1 MSLKHMPEVR
11 NIMYQDF
18 GQFINGQW
26 RKGSSSEAVIVIDP
40 GNGKPLGEIPAATAA
55 DTQEA
60 LTSAEHAFSV
70 WKSTP
75 AWTRADLLQE
85 VARQMTACINDA
97 APLISKESGK
107 PLAQAK
113 REWELSIDQFIW
125 YAEEARRIY
134 GRIVESRVPGGRCE
148 VLHEPVGVVAAF
160 TAWNFPV
167 VLVARKL
174 APALAA
180 GCTVVLRPSSEV
192 PGSAMLIFECL
203 RKAGLPAG
211 VANLVVGA
219 TADTYEPL
227 ITSPIVKKV
236 SLTGSTQLG
245 QQMIRDSAATIK
257 RLSMELGGNA
267 PVIVYEDADLEKA
280 LDLSV
285 ATKFANC
292 GQVCVTCD
300 RFYVHESRYDDFVR
314 GFAERVSKL
323 KVGYG
328 LEEGTQMGPLINPR
342 RLKAIEAIVE
352 DARNK
357 GARIVTGGQRIDLNG
372 GYFYAPT
379 VIADVPDDALAI
391 AEENFG
397 PIAAITS
404 FSSSENLWRRVNSS
418 EFALSAYAFTRD
430 PARIRE
436 TVARLEAGMVGIN
449 SYALAAAEAPF
460 GGIKASGMG
469 REGGSEGIHDYM
481 NVKLAQIV
489 V

>member
-1 MSLKHMPEVR
+1 MT
-11 NIMYQDF
+11 MYDDY
-18 GQFINGQW
+18 GQFIAGEW
-26 RKGSSSEAVIVIDP
+26 RRGSGPQSIAVCDP
-40 GNGKPLGEIPAATAA
+40 GNGQIIGQITAA
-55 DTQEA
+55 AESDTQDALRSAGQGLALWRETLAWQRADILQAVAREMVAMAPEAA
-60 LTSAEHAFSV
+60 LT
-70 WKSTP
+70 
-75 AWTRADLLQE
+75 
-85 VARQMTACINDA
+85 
-97 APLISKESGK
+97 ISRESGK

-113 REWELSIDQFIW
+113 REWELSVDQFVW

-134 GRIVESRVPGGRCE
+134 GRIIESRVPGGRLE
-148 VLHEPVGVVAAF
+148 VHHEPVGIVAAF

-180 GCTVVLRPSSEV
+180 GCAVVLRPSSEV
-192 PGSAMLIFECL
+192 PGSAMMIFECL
-203 RKAGLPAG
+203 RRAGLPAG
-211 VANLVVGA
+211 VANLVIGPTSA
-219 TADTYEPL
+219 TYEPL
-227 ITSPIVKKV
+227 VSSPLVKKI
-236 SLTGSTQLG
+236 SLTGSTRLG

-267 PVIVYEDADLEKA
+267 PVIVWPDADIDKA

-285 ATKFANC
+285 ATKFANS

-300 RFYVHESRYDDFVR
+300 RFYVHESCYAAFVD
-314 GFAERVSKL
+314 GFAARASRL

-328 LEEGTQMGPLINPR
+328 LEPDTQMGPLIHPR
-342 RLKAIEAIVE
+342 RLEEMASIVE
-352 DARNK
+352 DARRK
-357 GARIVTGGQRIDLNG
+357 GGRVVTGGRRIECNG
-372 GYFYAPT
+372 GYFFEPT
-379 VIADVPDDALAI
+379 VIADLPDEARAL

-404 FSSSENLWRRVNSS
+404 FGDDDDLWARVNNSG
-418 EFALSAYAFTRD
+418 FALSAYAFTRD
-430 PARIRE
+430 PARMRE
-436 TVARLEAGMVGIN
+436 TVARFESGMVGIN

-469 REGGSEGIHDYM
+469 REGGSEGLLDYM

>member
-1 MSLKHMPEVR
+1 
-11 NIMYQDF
+11 MYDNF
-18 GQFINGQW
+18 GQFIDGKWCQGNGKEPI
-26 RKGSSSEAVIVIDP
+26 RVTDP
-40 GNGKPLGEIPAATAA
+40 GNGQLLGTIPAASTEDTLTALA
-55 DTQEA
+55 CAERSLDGWKNTQ
-60 LTSAEHAFSV
+60 
-70 WKSTP
+70 
-75 AWTRADLLQE
+75 AWLRADLLQA
-85 VARQMTACINDA
+85 VAREMVAATAHA
-97 APLISKESGK
+97 AITISKESGK
-107 PLAQAK
+107 PVAQAK
-113 REWELSIDQFIW
+113 REWELSIDQFVW
-125 YAEEARRIY
+125 HAEEARRIY
-134 GRIVESRVPGGRCE
+134 GRVVESRVPGGRCE
-148 VLHEPVGVVAAF
+148 VTHEAVGVVAAF

-180 GCTVVLRPSSEV
+180 GCTVVLRPSNEV

-203 RKAGLPAG
+203 RKAGIPAG

-227 ITSPIVKKV
+227 ISSPVVKKV

-267 PVIVYEDADLEKA
+267 PVIVFDDADLEKA

-292 GQVCVTCD
+292 GQVCVTAD
-300 RFYVHESRYDDFVR
+300 RFYVHESLYEAFVE
-314 GFAERVSKL
+314 GFASRTSKI

-328 LEEGTQMGPLINPR
+328 QEEGTGMGPLINTR
-342 RLKAIEAIVE
+342 RLQAIEAIVA
-352 DARNK
+352 DARDK
-357 GARIVTGGQRIDLNG
+357 GAKVVSGGHRLDING
-372 GYFYAPT
+372 GYFFAPT
-379 VIADVPDDALAI
+379 VLANVPDDALAI

-404 FSSSENLWRRVNSS
+404 FTDHEDLWARVNNSAY
-418 EFALSAYAFTRD
+418 ALSAYAFTRN

-436 TVARLEAGMVGIN
+436 AVAKLESGMVGIN
-449 SYALAAAEAPF
+449 SYALAAAEVPF

>member
-1 MSLKHMPEVR
+1 
-11 NIMYQDF
+11 MYEHF
-18 GQFINGQW
+18 GQFINGKW
-26 RKGSSSEAVIVIDP
+26 CNGNGREPVSVVDP
-40 GNGKPLGEIPAATAA
+40 GNGKLLGSIPSASTEDTLAALSAAEI
-55 DTQEA
+55 A
-60 LTSAEHAFSV
+60 LEG
-70 WKSTP
+70 WKHTP
-75 AWTRADLLQE
+75 AWTRADLLE
-85 VARQMTACINDA
+85 AVAREMTAA
-97 APLISKESGK
+97 AAEAAVVISKESGK

-113 REWELSIDQFIW
+113 REWELSIDQFVW
-125 YAEEARRIY
+125 YAGEARRIY
-134 GRIVESRVPGGRCE
+134 GRVVESRVPGGRCE

-180 GCTVVLRPSSEV
+180 GCTVVLRPSNEV
-192 PGSAMLIFECL
+192 PGSAMMIFECL

-211 VANLVVGA
+211 VANLVVGP

-227 ITSPIVKKV
+227 ITSPVVKKV

-267 PVIVYEDADLEKA
+267 PVIVFDDADLEKA

-300 RFYVHESRYDDFVR
+300 RFYVHESLYSAFVE
-314 GFAERVSKL
+314 GFASRASKL
-323 KVGYG
+323 QVGYG
-328 LEEGTQMGPLINPR
+328 RDEGTAMGPLINPR
-342 RLKAIEAIVE
+342 RLQAIEAIVA
-352 DARNK
+352 DARQK
-357 GARIVTGGQRIDLNG
+357 GASVVTGGHRIELNG

-404 FSSSENLWRRVNSS
+404 FNDSEDLWARVNNSS
-418 EFALSAYAFTRD
+418 FALSAYAFTRD

-436 TVARLEAGMVGIN
+436 TVARLESGMVGIN
-449 SYALAAAEAPF
+449 SYALAAAEVPF

>member
-1 MSLKHMPEVR
+1 
-11 NIMYQDF
+11 MYDDF
-18 GQFINGQW
+18 GQFINGKW
-26 RKGSSSEAVIVIDP
+26 CKGSGQERINVIDP
-40 GNGKPLGEIPAATAA
+40 GKGNSLGEIQAASVSDTHDALKAA
-55 DTQEA
+55 EQAFTQWKA
-60 LTSAEHAFSV
+60 LQS
-70 WKSTP
+70 
-75 AWTRADLLQE
+75 WTRADFLQA
-85 VARQMTACINDA
+85 VAREMVA
-97 APLISKESGK
+97 ATQQAARVISLESGK

-113 REWELSIDQFIW
+113 REWELSTDQFIW

-148 VLHEPVGVVAAF
+148 VFHEPVGVVAAF

-192 PGSAMLIFECL
+192 PGSAMMVFECL

-211 VANLVVGA
+211 VANLVVGP
-219 TADTYEPL
+219 TAATYEPL
-227 ITSPIVKKV
+227 MASPTVRKI

-245 QQMIRDSAATIK
+245 QQMIRDSATTIK

-267 PVIVYEDADLEKA
+267 PVIVYQDADLEKA

-292 GQVCVTCD
+292 GQVCVTGD
-300 RFYVHESRYDDFVR
+300 RFYVHESLYSAFVE
-314 GFAERVSKL
+314 GFASRARKL
-323 KVGYG
+323 KTGYG
-328 LEEGTQMGPLINPR
+328 LDEATTMGPLINAR
-342 RLKAIEAIVE
+342 RLEAIEAIVA

-357 GARIVTGGQRIDLNG
+357 GARVVTGGERLAIGN

-379 VIADVPDDALAI
+379 VLADVADDAKAL

-404 FSSSENLWRRVNSS
+404 FSNHEDLWQRVNNSD
-418 EFALSAYAFTRD
+418 FALSAYAFTRD
-430 PARIRE
+430 PALIRE
-436 TVARLEAGMVGIN
+436 TVSRFESGMVGIN
-449 SYALAAAEAPF
+449 SYALAAAEVPF
-460 GGIKASGMG
+460 GGVKASGMG
-469 REGGSEGIHDYM
+469 REGGSEGILDYM

-489 V
+489 L

>member
-1 MSLKHMPEVR
+1 
-11 NIMYQDF
+11 MYDNF
-18 GQFINGQW
+18 GQFIDGKWCHGNGKEPI
-26 RKGSSSEAVIVIDP
+26 RVTDP
-40 GNGKPLGEIPAATAA
+40 GNGQLLGTIPAASTEDTLTALA
-55 DTQEA
+55 CAERSFDGWKNTQ
-60 LTSAEHAFSV
+60 
-70 WKSTP
+70 
-75 AWTRADLLQE
+75 AWLRADLLQA
-85 VARQMTACINDA
+85 VAREMVAATADA
-97 APLISKESGK
+97 AITISKESGK
-107 PLAQAK
+107 PVAQAK
-113 REWELSIDQFIW
+113 REWDLSIDQFVW
-125 YAEEARRIY
+125 HAEEARRIY
-134 GRIVESRVPGGRCE
+134 GRVVESRVPGGRCE
-148 VLHEPVGVVAAF
+148 VTHEAVGVVAAF

-180 GCTVVLRPSSEV
+180 GCTVVLRPSNEV

-203 RKAGLPAG
+203 RKAGIPAG
-211 VANLVVGA
+211 VANLVVGP

-227 ITSPIVKKV
+227 ISSPVVKKV

-267 PVIVYEDADLEKA
+267 PVIVFDDADLEKA

-292 GQVCVTCD
+292 GQVCVTAD
-300 RFYVHESRYDDFVR
+300 RFYVHESLYEAFVE
-314 GFAERVSKL
+314 GFASRTSKI

-328 LEEGTQMGPLINPR
+328 QEEGTGMGPLINTR
-342 RLKAIEAIVE
+342 RLQAIEAIVA
-352 DARNK
+352 DARDK
-357 GARIVTGGQRIDLNG
+357 GAKVVTGGHRLDING

-379 VIADVPDDALAI
+379 VLANVPDDALAI

-404 FSSSENLWRRVNSS
+404 FTDHEDLWARVNNSAY
-418 EFALSAYAFTRD
+418 ALSAYAFTRD

-436 TVARLEAGMVGIN
+436 AVAKLESGMVGIN
-449 SYALAAAEAPF
+449 SYALAAAEVPF

>member
-1 MSLKHMPEVR
+1 
-11 NIMYQDF
+11 MYDNF
-18 GQFINGQW
+18 GQFIDGKWCHGNGKEPI
-26 RKGSSSEAVIVIDP
+26 RVTDP
-40 GNGKPLGEIPAATAA
+40 GNGQLLGTIPAASTEDTLTALA
-55 DTQEA
+55 CAERSFDGWKNTQ
-60 LTSAEHAFSV
+60 
-70 WKSTP
+70 
-75 AWTRADLLQE
+75 AWLRADLLQA
-85 VARQMTACINDA
+85 VAREMVAATADA
-97 APLISKESGK
+97 AITISKESGK
-107 PLAQAK
+107 PVAQAK
-113 REWELSIDQFIW
+113 REWELSIDQFVW
-125 YAEEARRIY
+125 HAEEARRIY
-134 GRIVESRVPGGRCE
+134 GRVVESRVPGGRCE
-148 VLHEPVGVVAAF
+148 VTHEAVGVVAAF

-180 GCTVVLRPSSEV
+180 GCTVVLRPSNEV

-203 RKAGLPAG
+203 RKAGIPAG
-211 VANLVVGA
+211 VANLVVGP

-227 ITSPIVKKV
+227 ISSPVVKKV

-267 PVIVYEDADLEKA
+267 PVIVFDDADLEKA

-292 GQVCVTCD
+292 GQVCVTAD
-300 RFYVHESRYDDFVR
+300 RFYVHESLYEAFVE
-314 GFAERVSKL
+314 GFASRTSKI

-328 LEEGTQMGPLINPR
+328 QEEGTGMGPLINTR
-342 RLKAIEAIVE
+342 RLQAIEAIVA
-352 DARNK
+352 DARDK
-357 GARIVTGGQRIDLNG
+357 GAKVVTGGHRLDING

-379 VIADVPDDALAI
+379 VLANVPDDALAI

-404 FSSSENLWRRVNSS
+404 FTDHEDLWARVNNSAY
-418 EFALSAYAFTRD
+418 ALSAYAFTRD

-436 TVARLEAGMVGIN
+436 AVAKLESGMVGIN
-449 SYALAAAEAPF
+449 SYALAAAEVPF

>member
-1 MSLKHMPEVR
+1 
-11 NIMYQDF
+11 MYDNF
-18 GQFINGQW
+18 GQFIDGKWCHGNGKEPI
-26 RKGSSSEAVIVIDP
+26 RVTDP
-40 GNGKPLGEIPAATAA
+40 GNGQLLGTIPAASTEDTLTALA
-55 DTQEA
+55 CAERSFDGWKNTQ
-60 LTSAEHAFSV
+60 
-70 WKSTP
+70 
-75 AWTRADLLQE
+75 AWLRADLLQA
-85 VARQMTACINDA
+85 VAREMVAATAHA
-97 APLISKESGK
+97 AITISKESGK
-107 PLAQAK
+107 PVAQAK
-113 REWELSIDQFIW
+113 REWELSIDQFVW
-125 YAEEARRIY
+125 HAEEARRIY
-134 GRIVESRVPGGRCE
+134 GRVVESRVPGGRCE
-148 VLHEPVGVVAAF
+148 VTHEAVGVVAAF

-180 GCTVVLRPSSEV
+180 GCTVVLRPSNEV

-203 RKAGLPAG
+203 HKAGIPAG
-211 VANLVVGA
+211 VANLVVGP
-219 TADTYEPL
+219 TTDTYEPL
-227 ITSPIVKKV
+227 ISSPVVKKV

-267 PVIVYEDADLEKA
+267 PVIVFDDADLEKA

-292 GQVCVTCD
+292 GQVCVTAD
-300 RFYVHESRYDDFVR
+300 RFYVHESLYEAFVE
-314 GFAERVSKL
+314 GFASRTSKI

-328 LEEGTQMGPLINPR
+328 QEEGTGMGPLINTR
-342 RLKAIEAIVE
+342 RLQAIEAIVA
-352 DARNK
+352 DARDK
-357 GARIVTGGQRIDLNG
+357 GAKVVTGGHRLDING

-379 VIADVPDDALAI
+379 VLANVPDDALAI

-404 FSSSENLWRRVNSS
+404 FTDHEDLWARVNNSAY
-418 EFALSAYAFTRD
+418 ALSAYAFTRD

-436 TVARLEAGMVGIN
+436 AVAKLESGMVGIN
-449 SYALAAAEAPF
+449 SYALAAAEVPF

>member
-1 MSLKHMPEVR
+1 
-11 NIMYQDF
+11 MYQHF
-18 GQFINGQW
+18 GQFIHGAW
-26 RKGSSSEAVIVIDP
+26 RQGRGAEPVIVTDP
-40 GNGKPLGEIPAATAA
+40 GNGKILGEIAAASSA
-55 DTQEA
+55 DTREA
-60 LTSAEHAFSV
+60 LASAETALINWRATSG
-70 WKSTP
+70 
-75 AWTRADLLQE
+75 WTRADLLQA
-85 VARQMTACINDA
+85 VAQQMVSITADA
-97 APLISKESGK
+97 ARMISMESGK

-113 REWELSIDQFIW
+113 REWELSTDQFIW
-125 YAEEARRIY
+125 HAEEARRIY

-148 VLHEPVGVVAAF
+148 ISHEPVGVVAAF

-211 VANLVVGA
+211 VANLVVGP
-219 TADTYEPL
+219 TAETYQPL

-267 PVIVYEDADLEKA
+267 PVIIFDDADVEKA

-300 RFYVHESRYDDFVR
+300 RFYVHESRYHEFVK
-314 GFAERVSKL
+314 GFAERAARL

-328 LEEGTQMGPLINPR
+328 LDEATQMGPLINPR
-342 RLKAIEAIVE
+342 RLKAIEAIVA
-352 DARNK
+352 DARDK
-357 GARIVTGGQRIDLNG
+357 GARIVTGGERIELNG

-397 PIAAITS
+397 PIAAMTS
-404 FSSSENLWRRVNSS
+404 FSDSEDLWRRVNNSD
-418 EFALSAYAFTRD
+418 FALSAYAFARD

-436 TVARLEAGMVGIN
+436 TVARLESGMVGIN
-449 SYALAAAEAPF
+449 SYALAAAEVPF

-489 V
+489 L

>member
-1 MSLKHMPEVR
+1 
-11 NIMYQDF
+11 MYDNF
-18 GQFINGQW
+18 GQFIDGKWCHGNGKEPI
-26 RKGSSSEAVIVIDP
+26 RVTDP
-40 GNGKPLGEIPAATAA
+40 GNGQLLGTIPAASTEDTLTALA
-55 DTQEA
+55 C
-60 LTSAEHAFSV
+60 AERSFDGWKNTHA
-70 WKSTP
+70 WL
-75 AWTRADLLQE
+75 RADLLQA
-85 VARQMTACINDA
+85 VAREMVAATAHA
-97 APLISKESGK
+97 AITISKESGK
-107 PLAQAK
+107 PVAQAK

-125 YAEEARRIY
+125 HAEEARRIY
-134 GRIVESRVPGGRCE
+134 GRVVESRVPGGRCE
-148 VLHEPVGVVAAF
+148 VTHEAVGVVAAF

-180 GCTVVLRPSSEV
+180 GCTVVLRPSNEV
-192 PGSAMLIFECL
+192 PGSAMLIIECL
-203 RKAGLPAG
+203 RKAGIPAG
-211 VANLVVGA
+211 VANLVVGP

-227 ITSPIVKKV
+227 ISSSVVKKV

-267 PVIVYEDADLEKA
+267 PVIVFDDADLEKA

-292 GQVCVTCD
+292 GQVCVTAD
-300 RFYVHESRYDDFVR
+300 RFYVHESLYEAFVE
-314 GFAERVSKL
+314 GFASRTSKI

-328 LEEGTQMGPLINPR
+328 QEEGTGMGPLINTR
-342 RLKAIEAIVE
+342 RLQAIEAIVA
-352 DARNK
+352 DARDK
-357 GARIVTGGQRIDLNG
+357 GAKVVTGGHRLDING

-379 VIADVPDDALAI
+379 VLANVPDDALAI

-404 FSSSENLWRRVNSS
+404 FTDHEDLWARVNNSVY
-418 EFALSAYAFTRD
+418 ALSAYAFTRD

-436 TVARLEAGMVGIN
+436 AVAKLESGMVGIN
-449 SYALAAAEAPF
+449 SYALAAAEVPF

>member
-1 MSLKHMPEVR
+1 
-11 NIMYQDF
+11 MYDNF
-18 GQFINGQW
+18 GQFINGEW
-26 RKGSSSEAVIVIDP
+26 CRGSGNESVQVTDP
-40 GNGKPLGEIPAATAA
+40 GNGTVLGEIPAATAS
-55 DTQEA
+55 DTQQA
-60 LTSAEHAFSV
+60 LNCAAKAFTSWKQTHA
-70 WKSTP
+70 WQ
-75 AWTRADLLQE
+75 RADLLQA
-85 VARQMTACINDA
+85 VAREMEA
-97 APLISKESGK
+97 ATQQAAVVISKESGK

-113 REWELSIDQFIW
+113 REWELSVDQFIW

-167 VLVARKL
+167 VLIARKL

-211 VANLVVGA
+211 VANLVVGPTSA
-219 TADTYEPL
+219 TYEPL
-227 ITSPIVKKV
+227 MASPVVRKV
-236 SLTGSTQLG
+236 SLTGSTQIG
-245 QQMIRDSAATIK
+245 QQMIRDSAATVK

-267 PVIVYEDADLEKA
+267 PVIVYQDADLEKA

-300 RFYVHESRYDDFVR
+300 RFYVHESLYDAFVE
-314 GFAERVSKL
+314 GFASRARKL
-323 KVGYG
+323 NVGYG
-328 LEEGTQMGPLINPR
+328 QDEGTSMGPLINAR
-342 RLKAIEAIVE
+342 RLQAIEEIVA
-352 DARNK
+352 DARDK
-357 GARIVTGGQRIDLNG
+357 GGRVVTGGHRLDING

-397 PIAAITS
+397 PVAAITS
-404 FSSSENLWRRVNSS
+404 FRDAEELWNRVNGSS
-418 EFALSAYAFTRD
+418 FALSAYAFTRD
-430 PARIRE
+430 PALIRE
-436 TVARLEAGMVGIN
+436 TVSRFESGMVGIN
-449 SYALAAAEAPF
+449 SYALAAAEVPF

>member
-1 MSLKHMPEVR
+1 
-11 NIMYQDF
+11 MYDNF
-18 GQFINGQW
+18 GQFINGRW
-26 RKGSSSEAVIVIDP
+26 RAGTGSESLTVVDP
-40 GNGKPLGEIPAATAA
+40 GNGRALGHLQASSRE
-55 DTQEA
+55 DTLEA
-60 LTSAEHAFSV
+60 LNSADRAFAG
-70 WKSTP
+70 WKNTP
-75 AWTRADLLQE
+75 AWQRADLLQA
-85 VARQMTACINDA
+85 VARAMTAA
-97 APLISKESGK
+97 APAAAVTISKESGK

-113 REWELSIDQFIW
+113 REWELAVDQFIW
-125 YAEEARRIY
+125 HAEEARRIY
-134 GRIVESRVPGGRCE
+134 GRIIESRVPGGRCE

-203 RKAGLPAG
+203 RQAGLPAG
-211 VANLVVGA
+211 VANLVVGPTA
-219 TADTYEPL
+219 TTYDPL
-227 ITSPIVKKV
+227 MASPRVKKV
-236 SLTGSTQLG
+236 SLTGSTQIG
-245 QQMIRDSAATIK
+245 QRMIRDAAATVK

-267 PVIVYEDADLEKA
+267 PVVVFGDADLEKA

-292 GQVCVTCD
+292 GQVCVTGD
-300 RFYVHESRYDDFVR
+300 RFYVHQSLYPAFVD
-314 GFAERVSKL
+314 GFARRASQL

-328 LEEGTQMGPLINPR
+328 LDDDTGMGPLINPK
-342 RLKAIEAIVE
+342 RLQAIENIVE
-352 DARNK
+352 DARSRGGK
-357 GARIVTGGQRIDLNG
+357 IVTGGHRLDVNG

-379 VIADVPDDALAI
+379 VIADLPDDALAM

-397 PIAAITS
+397 PIAAITA
-404 FSSSENLWRRVNSS
+404 FSDTESLWQRVNNSS
-418 EFALSAYAFTRD
+418 FALSAYAFTRD
-430 PARIRE
+430 PALIRE
-436 TVARLEAGMVGIN
+436 SVSRLESGMVGIN

-481 NVKLAQIV
+481 NIKLAQIV

>member
-1 MSLKHMPEVR
+1 
-11 NIMYQDF
+11 MYDNF
-18 GQFINGQW
+18 GQFIDGKWCHGNGKEPI
-26 RKGSSSEAVIVIDP
+26 RVTDP
-40 GNGKPLGEIPAATAA
+40 GNGLLLGTIPAASTEDTLTALA
-55 DTQEA
+55 CAERSFDGWKNTQ
-60 LTSAEHAFSV
+60 
-70 WKSTP
+70 
-75 AWTRADLLQE
+75 AWLRADLLQA
-85 VARQMTACINDA
+85 VAREMVAATADA
-97 APLISKESGK
+97 AITISKESGK
-107 PLAQAK
+107 PVAQAK
-113 REWELSIDQFIW
+113 REWELSIDQFVW
-125 YAEEARRIY
+125 HAEEARRIY
-134 GRIVESRVPGGRCE
+134 GRVVESRVPGGRCE
-148 VLHEPVGVVAAF
+148 VTHEAVGVVAAF

-180 GCTVVLRPSSEV
+180 GCTVVLRPSNEV

-203 RKAGLPAG
+203 RKAGIPAG
-211 VANLVVGA
+211 VANLVVGP
-219 TADTYEPL
+219 TTDTYEPL
-227 ITSPIVKKV
+227 IASPVVKKV

-267 PVIVYEDADLEKA
+267 PVIVFDDADLEKA

-292 GQVCVTCD
+292 GQVCVTAD
-300 RFYVHESRYDDFVR
+300 RFYVHESLYEAFVE
-314 GFAERVSKL
+314 GFASRTSKI

-328 LEEGTQMGPLINPR
+328 QEEGTGMGPLINTR
-342 RLKAIEAIVE
+342 RLLAIEAIVA

-357 GARIVTGGQRIDLNG
+357 GAKVVTGGHRLDING

-379 VIADVPDDALAI
+379 VLANVPDDALAI

-404 FSSSENLWRRVNSS
+404 FTDHEDLWARVNNSAY
-418 EFALSAYAFTRD
+418 ALSAYAFTRD

-436 TVARLEAGMVGIN
+436 AVAKLESGMVGIN
-449 SYALAAAEAPF
+449 SYALAAAEVPF

>member
-1 MSLKHMPEVR
+1 
-11 NIMYQDF
+11 MYDNF
-18 GQFINGQW
+18 GQFINGRW
-26 RKGSSSEAVIVIDP
+26 RTGSGSEAVSVIDP
-40 GNGKPLGEIPAATAA
+40 GNNSQLGTLQGASVADTEEALHSADRAFASWKGTSGWERADILQRVAAEMVAATAQA
-55 DTQEA
+55 A
-60 LTSAEHAFSV
+60 LV
-70 WKSTP
+70 
-75 AWTRADLLQE
+75 
-85 VARQMTACINDA
+85 
-97 APLISKESGK
+97 ISQESGK
-107 PLAQAK
+107 PVAQAK
-113 REWELSIDQFIW
+113 REWELSVDQFVW
-125 YAEEARRIY
+125 HAEEARRIY

-148 VLHEPVGVVAAF
+148 ISHEPVGVVAAF

-192 PGSAMLIFECL
+192 PGSAMMIYECL
-203 RKAGLPAG
+203 RKAGLPPG
-211 VANLVVGA
+211 VANLVVGPTSA
-219 TADTYEPL
+219 TYEPL
-227 ITSPIVKKV
+227 ISSPVVKKV

-267 PVIVYEDADLEKA
+267 PAIVYADADLEKA

-300 RFYVHESRYDDFVR
+300 RFYVHESLYDAFVE
-314 GFAERVSKL
+314 GFASRASQL
-323 KVGYG
+323 RVGYG
-328 LEEGTQMGPLINPR
+328 QDKEPQMGPLINIR
-342 RLKAIEAIVE
+342 RLEAIESIVA
-352 DARNK
+352 DARK
-357 GARIVTGGQRIDLNG
+357 RGARVVTGGQRIENNG
-372 GYFYAPT
+372 GFFYAPT
-379 VIADVPDDALAI
+379 VIADVPDEALAI

-404 FSSSENLWRRVNSS
+404 FKETDDLWRRVNGSD
-418 EFALSAYAFTRD
+418 FALSAYAFTRD
-430 PARIRE
+430 PALIRE
-436 TVARLEAGMVGIN
+436 TIARFESGMVGIN

-481 NVKLAQIV
+481 NVKLAQV
-489 V
+489 VL

>member
-1 MSLKHMPEVR
+1 
-11 NIMYQDF
+11 MYQDF

-26 RKGSSSEAVIVIDP
+26 CTGSSQEAVIVTDP
-40 GNGKPLGEIPAATAA
+40 GNGKSLGEIPAATAA
-55 DTQEA
+55 DTLKA
-60 LTSAEHAFSV
+60 LASAEHALGR
-70 WKSTP
+70 WKATQHW
-75 AWTRADLLQE
+75 ARADLLQD
-85 VARQMTACINDA
+85 VARHMALCTNDA
-97 APLISKESGK
+97 IEVISKESGK

-113 REWELSIDQFIW
+113 REWELSIDQFVW

-134 GRIVESRVPGGRCE
+134 GRIVESRAPGGRCE

-180 GCTVVLRPSSEV
+180 GCTVVLRPSNEV
-192 PGSAMLIFECL
+192 PGSAMMIFECL

-227 ITSPIVKKV
+227 IASPIVKKV

-267 PVIVYEDADLEKA
+267 PVIIYEDADLETA

-300 RFYVHESRYDDFVR
+300 RFYVHASRYDDFVQ
-314 GFAERVSKL
+314 GFAERASKL

-328 LEEGTQMGPLINPR
+328 LKEDTQVGPLINLR

-352 DARNK
+352 DARSK
-357 GARIVTGGQRIDLNG
+357 GGRIVTGGQRIALEG
-372 GYFYAPT
+372 GFFYAPT
-379 VIADVPDDALAI
+379 VITDVPDDALAI
-391 AEENFG
+391 AAENFG

-404 FSSSENLWRRVNSS
+404 FSDSEDLWHRVNNS
-418 EFALSAYAFTRD
+418 EFALAAYAFTRD

-436 TVARLEAGMVGIN
+436 TVARLESGMVGIN
-449 SYALAAAEAPF
+449 SYALAAAEVPF

>member
-1 MSLKHMPEVR
+1 
-11 NIMYQDF
+11 MYDNF
-18 GQFINGQW
+18 GQFIDGKWCHGNGKEPI
-26 RKGSSSEAVIVIDP
+26 RVTDP
-40 GNGKPLGEIPAATAA
+40 GNGQLLGTIPAASTEDTLTALA
-55 DTQEA
+55 CAERSFDGWKNTQ
-60 LTSAEHAFSV
+60 
-70 WKSTP
+70 
-75 AWTRADLLQE
+75 AWLRADILQA
-85 VARQMTACINDA
+85 VAREMVAATAHA
-97 APLISKESGK
+97 AITISKESGK
-107 PLAQAK
+107 PVAQAK
-113 REWELSIDQFIW
+113 REWELSIDQFVW
-125 YAEEARRIY
+125 HAEEARRIY
-134 GRIVESRVPGGRCE
+134 GRVVESRVPGGRCE
-148 VLHEPVGVVAAF
+148 VTHEAVGVVAAF

-180 GCTVVLRPSSEV
+180 GCTVVLRPSNEV

-203 RKAGLPAG
+203 RKAGIPAG
-211 VANLVVGA
+211 VANLVVGP

-227 ITSPIVKKV
+227 ISSPVVKKV

-267 PVIVYEDADLEKA
+267 PVIVFDDADLEKA

-292 GQVCVTCD
+292 GQVCVTAD
-300 RFYVHESRYDDFVR
+300 RFYVHESLYEAFVE
-314 GFAERVSKL
+314 GFASRTSKI

-328 LEEGTQMGPLINPR
+328 QEEGTGMGPLINTR
-342 RLKAIEAIVE
+342 RLQAIEAIVA

-357 GARIVTGGQRIDLNG
+357 GAKVVTGGHRLDING

-379 VIADVPDDALAI
+379 VLANVPDDALAI

-404 FSSSENLWRRVNSS
+404 FTNHEDLWARVNNSAY
-418 EFALSAYAFTRD
+418 ALSAYAFTRD
-430 PARIRE
+430 PAHIRE
-436 TVARLEAGMVGIN
+436 AVAKLESGMVGIN
-449 SYALAAAEAPF
+449 SYTLAAAEVPF

>member
-1 MSLKHMPEVR
+1 
-11 NIMYQDF
+11 MYDNF
-18 GQFINGQW
+18 GQFIDGKWSRGNGKEPV
-26 RKGSSSEAVIVIDP
+26 RVTDP
-40 GNGKPLGEIPAATAA
+40 GNGQLLGTIPAA
-55 DTQEA
+55 
-60 LTSAEHAFSV
+60 SAEDTLAALASAERSLEG
-70 WKSTP
+70 WKNTQ
-75 AWTRADLLQE
+75 AWLRADLLQA
-85 VARQMTACINDA
+85 VAREMVAATANA
-97 APLISKESGK
+97 ALTISKESGK
-107 PLAQAK
+107 PVAQAR
-113 REWELSIDQFIW
+113 REWELSIDQFVW

-134 GRIVESRVPGGRCE
+134 GRVVESRVPGGRCE
-148 VLHEPVGVVAAF
+148 VTHEAVGVVAAF

-180 GCTVVLRPSSEV
+180 GCTVVLRPSNEV

-211 VANLVVGA
+211 VANLVVGP

-227 ITSPIVKKV
+227 ISSPVVKKV

-267 PVIVYEDADLEKA
+267 PVIVFDDADLEKA

-292 GQVCVTCD
+292 GQVCVTAD
-300 RFYVHESRYDDFVR
+300 RFYVHESLYEAFVE
-314 GFAERVSKL
+314 GFANRTNKI

-328 LEEGTQMGPLINPR
+328 QEEGTGMGPLINPR
-342 RLKAIEAIVE
+342 RLQAIEAIVA
-352 DARNK
+352 DARDK
-357 GARIVTGGQRIDLNG
+357 GAKVVTGGHRLDING

-379 VIADVPDDALAI
+379 VLANVPDDALAI

-404 FSSSENLWRRVNSS
+404 FTDHEDLWARVNNSS
-418 EFALSAYAFTRD
+418 FALSAYAFTRD

-436 TVARLEAGMVGIN
+436 AVAKLESGMVGIN
-449 SYALAAAEAPF
+449 SYALAAAEVPF

>member
-1 MSLKHMPEVR
+1 
-11 NIMYQDF
+11 MYDNF
-18 GQFINGQW
+18 GQFINGKW
-26 RKGSSSEAVIVIDP
+26 SRGNGKEPVTVIDP
-40 GNGKPLGEIPAATAA
+40 GNGQPLGSIPAA
-55 DTQEA
+55 
-60 LTSAEHAFSV
+60 SAEDTLSALAAAEQALDS
-70 WKSTP
+70 WKNTQ
-75 AWTRADLLQE
+75 AWSRADLLQA
-85 VARQMTACINDA
+85 VAREMISA
-97 APLISKESGK
+97 AAEAAVIISKESGK

-113 REWELSIDQFIW
+113 REWELSVDQFVW

-134 GRIVESRVPGGRCE
+134 GRVVESRVPGGRCE
-148 VLHEPVGVVAAF
+148 VTHEPVGVVAAF

-192 PGSAMLIFECL
+192 PGSAMMVFECL
-203 RKAGLPAG
+203 RKAGIPAG
-211 VANLVVGA
+211 VANLVVGP
-219 TADTYEPL
+219 TAATYEPL
-227 ITSPIVKKV
+227 IASPVVKKV

-245 QQMIRDSAATIK
+245 QQMIRDSAATVK

-267 PVIVYEDADLEKA
+267 PVIVFEDADLEKA

-292 GQVCVTCD
+292 GQVCVTAD
-300 RFYVHESRYDDFVR
+300 RFYVHESVYGSFVE
-314 GFAERVSKL
+314 GFARRTGQL

-328 LEEGTQMGPLINPR
+328 QDEGTAMGPLINTR
-342 RLKAIEAIVE
+342 RLQAIEAIVA
-352 DARNK
+352 DARDK
-357 GARIVTGGQRIDLNG
+357 GAKVITGGHRIDLNG

-379 VIADVPDDALAI
+379 VLADVPDDALAI

-404 FSSSENLWRRVNSS
+404 FSDSEDLWARVNNSD
-418 EFALSAYAFTRD
+418 FALSAYAFTRD

-436 TVARLEAGMVGIN
+436 TVAKLESGMVGIN
-449 SYALAAAEAPF
+449 SYALAAAEVPF

-489 V
+489 I

>member
-1 MSLKHMPEVR
+1 
-11 NIMYQDF
+11 MYQHF
-18 GQFINGQW
+18 GQFINGEW
-26 RKGSSSEAVIVIDP
+26 RKGSGSEPVMVTDP
-40 GNGKPLGEIPAATAA
+40 GNGQLLGEIAAASAA
-55 DTQEA
+55 DTQAA
-60 LTSAEHAFSV
+60 LTSAEAALIS
-70 WKSTP
+70 WKTTP
-75 AWTRADLLQE
+75 GWTRADLLQA
-85 VARQMTACINDA
+85 VAHQMTALA
-97 APLISKESGK
+97 AEAAQVISKESGK

-113 REWELSIDQFIW
+113 REWELSTDQFIW

-148 VLHEPVGVVAAF
+148 ISHEPVGVVAAF

-192 PGSAMLIFECL
+192 PGSAMMIFECL
-203 RKAGLPAG
+203 RRAGLPAG
-211 VANLVVGA
+211 VANLVVGPT
-219 TADTYEPL
+219 TATYEPL
-227 ITSPIVKKV
+227 IASPVVKKV

-267 PVIVYEDADLEKA
+267 PVIVYDDADLEKV

-300 RFYVHESRYDDFVR
+300 RFYVHQSRYDDFVQ
-314 GFAERVSKL
+314 GFAERAQKL

-328 LEEGTQMGPLINPR
+328 LDEGTQMGPLINPR
-342 RLKAIEAIVE
+342 RLKAIEAIVA
-352 DARNK
+352 DARDK
-357 GARIVTGGQRIDLNG
+357 GARIVTGGERIELNG

-379 VIADVPDDALAI
+379 VIADVSDDALAI

-404 FSSSENLWRRVNSS
+404 FTDSEDLWRRVNNSD
-418 EFALSAYAFTRD
+418 FALSAYAFTRD

-436 TVARLEAGMVGIN
+436 TVARLESGMVGIN
-449 SYALAAAEAPF
+449 SYALAAAEVPF

-489 V
+489 L

>member
-1 MSLKHMPEVR
+1 
-11 NIMYQDF
+11 MYENF

-26 RKGSSSEAVIVIDP
+26 CKGSGQEPINVIDP
-40 GNGKPLGEIPAATAA
+40 GNGQVLGTFSPASSSDTYDALDAAENALPGWRATQAWARADFLQAIAREMVAA
-55 DTQEA
+55 AAEAA
-60 LTSAEHAFSV
+60 LT
-70 WKSTP
+70 
-75 AWTRADLLQE
+75 
-85 VARQMTACINDA
+85 
-97 APLISKESGK
+97 ISQESGK

-113 REWELSIDQFIW
+113 REWELSVDQFVW

-192 PGSAMLIFECL
+192 PGCAMMIFECL

-211 VANLVVGA
+211 VANLVVGP
-219 TADTYEPL
+219 TTDTYEPL
-227 ITSPIVKKV
+227 IASPVVKKV

-245 QQMIRDSAATIK
+245 QQMIRDSSGTIK

-267 PVIVYEDADLEKA
+267 PVIVYDDADVEKA

-300 RFYVHESRYDDFVR
+300 RFYVHESLYDAFIT
-314 GFAERVSKL
+314 GFANRAAKL

-328 LEEGTQMGPLINPR
+328 QDEGINMGPLINPR
-342 RLKAIEAIVE
+342 RLRAIEEIVA
-352 DARNK
+352 DARRK
-357 GARIVTGGQRIDLNG
+357 GGRIVTGGERIELHG

-404 FSSSENLWRRVNSS
+404 FKDSEDLWARVNNSAY
-418 EFALSAYAFTRD
+418 ALSAYAFTHD

-436 TVARLEAGMVGIN
+436 TVSRLEAGMVGIN
-449 SYALAAAEAPF
+449 SYALAAAEVPF

-469 REGGSEGIHDYM
+469 REGGAEGIHDYM
-481 NVKLAQIV
+481 NIKLAQIV

>member
-1 MSLKHMPEVR
+1 
-11 NIMYQDF
+11 MYDNF
-18 GQFINGQW
+18 GQFIDGKWCHGNGKEPI
-26 RKGSSSEAVIVIDP
+26 RVTDP
-40 GNGKPLGEIPAATAA
+40 GNGQLLGTIPAASTEDTLTALA
-55 DTQEA
+55 CAERSFDGWKNTQ
-60 LTSAEHAFSV
+60 
-70 WKSTP
+70 
-75 AWTRADLLQE
+75 AWLRADILQA
-85 VARQMTACINDA
+85 VAREMVAATAHA
-97 APLISKESGK
+97 AITISKESGK
-107 PLAQAK
+107 PVAQAK
-113 REWELSIDQFIW
+113 REWELSIDQFVW
-125 YAEEARRIY
+125 HAEEARRIY
-134 GRIVESRVPGGRCE
+134 GRVVESRVPGGRCE
-148 VLHEPVGVVAAF
+148 VTHEAVGVVAAF

-180 GCTVVLRPSSEV
+180 GCTVVLRPSNEV
-192 PGSAMLIFECL
+192 PGSAMLFFECL
-203 RKAGLPAG
+203 RKAGIPAG
-211 VANLVVGA
+211 VANLVVGP

-227 ITSPIVKKV
+227 ISSPVVKKV

-267 PVIVYEDADLEKA
+267 PVIVFDDADLEKA

-292 GQVCVTCD
+292 GQVCVTAD
-300 RFYVHESRYDDFVR
+300 RFYVHESLYEAFVE
-314 GFAERVSKL
+314 GFASRTSKI

-328 LEEGTQMGPLINPR
+328 QEEGTGMGPLINTR
-342 RLKAIEAIVE
+342 RLQAIEAIVA

-357 GARIVTGGQRIDLNG
+357 GAKVVTGGHRLDING

-379 VIADVPDDALAI
+379 VLANVPDDALAI

-404 FSSSENLWRRVNSS
+404 FTNHEDLWARVNNSAY
-418 EFALSAYAFTRD
+418 ALSAYAFTRD
-430 PARIRE
+430 PAHIRE
-436 TVARLEAGMVGIN
+436 AVAKLESGMVGIN
-449 SYALAAAEAPF
+449 SYTLAAAEVPF

>member
-1 MSLKHMPEVR
+1 
-11 NIMYQDF
+11 MYENF
-18 GQFINGQW
+18 GQFINGKW
-26 RKGSSSEAVIVIDP
+26 SRGNGNEPVSVIDP
-40 GNGKPLGEIPAATAA
+40 GNGQSLGFIPAASTEDTLSALAA
-55 DTQEA
+55 AEQALDSWKNTQ
-60 LTSAEHAFSV
+60 
-70 WKSTP
+70 
-75 AWTRADLLQE
+75 AWARADLLQA
-85 VARQMTACINDA
+85 VAREMVA
-97 APLISKESGK
+97 AAAEAAVVISKESGK

-113 REWELSIDQFIW
+113 REWELSVDQFVW

-148 VLHEPVGVVAAF
+148 VSHEPVGVVAAF

-192 PGSAMLIFECL
+192 PGSAMMIFECL
-203 RKAGLPAG
+203 RKAGIPAG
-211 VANLVVGA
+211 VANLVVGPTPA
-219 TADTYEPL
+219 TYEPL
-227 ITSPIVKKV
+227 IASPVVKKV

-267 PVIVYEDADLEKA
+267 PVIVFEDADLEKA

-292 GQVCVTCD
+292 GQVCVTAD
-300 RFYVHESRYDDFVR
+300 RFYVHESVYESFVE
-314 GFAERVSKL
+314 GFARRTSQL

-328 LEEGTQMGPLINPR
+328 QDEGTAMGPLINTR
-342 RLKAIEAIVE
+342 RLQAIEAIVT
-352 DARNK
+352 DAREK
-357 GARIVTGGQRIDLNG
+357 GAKVITGGHRIDLNG

-379 VIADVPDDALAI
+379 VLADVPDDALAI

-404 FSSSENLWRRVNSS
+404 FSDSEDLWARVNNSD
-418 EFALSAYAFTRD
+418 FALSAYAFTRD
-430 PARIRE
+430 PGRIRE
-436 TVARLEAGMVGIN
+436 TVAKLESGMVGIN
-449 SYALAAAEAPF
+449 SYALAAAEVPF